1 MKFCFERKWAKL
13 STTGQILTN
22 ILIFMN
28 DGVHRVQH
36 EQTTTSLQICYKTQ
50 PRSQPL
56 SYRIDFKINITIA
69 RSAFSWKRGKDTQ
82 RRGKRWLWWTNN
94 GVKSTFKQLLSGN
107 IVASVDNNSVARQW
121 LGLSRQAYSVLR
133 ATSRTGARD
142 KLLIFPGPDN
152 AAKLKRPFSRA
163 YSRLDAPFCIIIL
176 RADEIPRNVG

>member
-1 MKFCFERKWAKL
+1 MSQVVYDGTNSHKYPNVYERGCTWSSAR
-13 STTGQILTN
+13 TN
-22 ILIFMN
+22 DHQLVNM
-28 DGVHRVQH
+28 
-36 EQTTTSLQICYKTQ
+36 LQNAA
-50 PRSQPL
+50 RSQPL
-56 SYRIDFKINITIA
+56 LSCRIDFKINITIA
-69 RSAFSWKRGKDTQ
+69 GSAFSWKRGKDTQ

-94 GVKSTFKQLLSGN
+94 GVESTFKQLLSGN
-107 IVASVDNNSVARQW
+107 IVAGVDNNSVARQW